1 MTELSL
7 VELLYTATQQV
18 WPQAHEKNI
27 ELRVDEGMN
36 ELFDEAYV
44 LTDGGMIVR
53 ALVNLLTNAIRY
65 SPSDSVMEITLQ
77 VNNNQAICCIRD
89 HGIGMTAAQL
99 KQLNQGVNMLPAAHA
114 KPDAAGSLSVGLI
127 MAMTV
132 VRHHQG
138 QLTFHSELGLGTQV
152 FFKLACDGD

>member
-1 MTELSL
+1 M
-7 VELLYTATQQV
+7 
-18 WPQAHEKNI
+18 
-27 ELRVDEGMN
+27 DEGMN